1 VFRVPYDWL
10 KEYVDAPLSS
20 GELAWALSDIGVEVG
35 AVESTS
41 VENGDEGVVLDLE
54 VTANRPDLLGII
66 GVAREVAAISGR
78 TLTLPPAPIRE
89 AEQTIDALTSVDV
102 QDGRGCPRYC
112 ARLITDVEVGPSPPW
127 LARRLELVGMR
138 PLNNVV
144 DITNYVLMEYGQPL
158 HPFDFDELIEKR
170 IVVRRARP
178 GEQIV
183 TIDDVERTLTSDLL
197 VIADAERPVALAGI
211 MGGRETEIKPKTR
224 NVLLESA
231 LFDPVV
237 IRRGSKALKLETEAS
252 FRFERGGDPEAV
264 ISAIDR
270 AAALIE
276 ELAGGTV
283 VRGRIDCHPLPRPEN
298 VIVIRQAK
306 VNQILGIDLTAGETA
321 RLLER
326 LGFRVTDTAS
336 APDGTM
342 SVVVPSFRR
351 DISREIDLVEEA
363 GRLYGYANIP
373 SRHRVREF
381 VPARREREDKET
393 QRLCELLVAQ
403 GCLEVISYSFIDP
416 RKIDLLNLGPD
427 DERRSTIRLRN
438 PLSEELSV
446 LRTSLIPGLLG
457 AAVTNQ
463 HRRADNLRLFEI
475 GKVFF
480 SQGTDELPLERV
492 RLGVLLMG
500 VCDAPFWGRDPA
512 PVGFYDLKGL
522 IEGVLDGLRIGG
534 CEIVPGDDPLYAPGQ
549 SAHLE
554 LDGEVIGSFGELAS
568 SVVRAFDLAGPVYVL
583 DADVEGLIRR
593 AGEVR
598 LYEKITRYPAA
609 VRDVAFVVEES
620 IPVGDLLDGIRE
632 AAGNH
637 LERIQVFDVY
647 RGEQL
652 PTGSK
657 SVAFSLSF
665 RAADRTLTD
674 EEIDAAS
681 AAVVDLLR
689 ERWGAAVRGATPA

>member
-1 VFRVPYDWL
+1 MFRVPYDWL

-276 ELAGGTV
+276 
-283 VRGRIDCHPLPRPEN
+283 
-298 VIVIRQAK
+298 
-306 VNQILGIDLTAGETA
+306 
-321 RLLER
+321 
-326 LGFRVTDTAS
+326 
-336 APDGTM
+336 
-342 SVVVPSFRR
+342 
-351 DISREIDLVEEA
+351 
-363 GRLYGYANIP
+363 
-373 SRHRVREF
+373 
-381 VPARREREDKET
+381 
-393 QRLCELLVAQ
+393 
-403 GCLEVISYSFIDP
+403 
-416 RKIDLLNLGPD
+416 
-427 DERRSTIRLRN
+427 
-438 PLSEELSV
+438 
-446 LRTSLIPGLLG
+446 
-457 AAVTNQ
+457 
-463 HRRADNLRLFEI
+463 
-475 GKVFF
+475 
-480 SQGTDELPLERV
+480 
-492 RLGVLLMG
+492 
-500 VCDAPFWGRDPA
+500 
-512 PVGFYDLKGL
+512 
-522 IEGVLDGLRIGG
+522 
-534 CEIVPGDDPLYAPGQ
+534 
-549 SAHLE
+549 
-554 LDGEVIGSFGELAS
+554 
-568 SVVRAFDLAGPVYVL
+568 
-583 DADVEGLIRR
+583 
-593 AGEVR
+593 
-598 LYEKITRYPAA
+598 
-609 VRDVAFVVEES
+609 
-620 IPVGDLLDGIRE
+620 
-632 AAGNH
+632 
-637 LERIQVFDVY
+637 
-647 RGEQL
+647 
-652 PTGSK
+652 
-657 SVAFSLSF
+657 
-665 RAADRTLTD
+665 
-674 EEIDAAS
+674 
-681 AAVVDLLR
+681 
-689 ERWGAAVRGATPA
+689 